1 MKTAVLVL
9 TILFWLSLVAAVRWV
24 TVNAVVYDIVVGSL
38 GEREARLGY
47 TLLFG
52 ALALTSGLLV
62 AFHRLTNIFVDRDA
76 YWTGSEVFYAVALFM
91 ALFFGL
97 YGFLGWYFSG

>member
-1 MKTAVLVL
+1 MKAAVLVL
-9 TILFWLSLVAAVRWV
+9 TILFWLSLLAAAGWV
-24 TVNAVVYDIVVGSL
+24 TVNAVDYAFVVGSL
-38 GEREARLGY
+38 GERGSRLIY
-47 TLLFG
+47 MLLFG

-62 AFHRLTNIFVDRDA
+62 AYYRLTSIFVDRDA
-76 YWTGSEVFYAVALFM
+76 YWSGAEVFYAGVLFM